1 MPTVTLN
8 RILFVSIFFG
18 FSLAANPITNA
29 DHTNLERRFYSHSL
43 YIKIES
49 AKISTSREKIQNLVH
64 HYKGFILKST
74 NSNLKFKIPFASQD
88 HFLIELRNNELV
100 EKVDETINDITD
112 SLEECTKRLEIDHE
126 FLLKYKK
133 LFEEDK
139 LPKRERRHL
148 LVKQH
153 RVSLDIQ
160 RLEKKK
166 KDLIL
171 RTQFS
176 DFTVSL
182 IPIKQNE
189 YH

>member
-8 RILFVSIFFG
+8 RILFVFIFFG
-18 FSLAANPITNA
+18 FSLVANPITNA

-43 YIKIES
+43 RIKIES
-49 AKISTSREKIQNLVH
+49 AKVTISREKIQNLVH

-88 HFLIELRNNELV
+88 HFLIELRNNEFV

-112 SLEECTKRLEIDHE
+112 PLEECTKRLEIDHE

-148 LVKQH
+148 LIKQH
-153 RVSLDIQ
+153 KVSLDIQ

-171 RTQFS
+171 KIKFS
-176 DFTVSL
+176 DFTVSFV
-182 IPIKQNE
+182 PIKQE
-189 YH
+189 EH